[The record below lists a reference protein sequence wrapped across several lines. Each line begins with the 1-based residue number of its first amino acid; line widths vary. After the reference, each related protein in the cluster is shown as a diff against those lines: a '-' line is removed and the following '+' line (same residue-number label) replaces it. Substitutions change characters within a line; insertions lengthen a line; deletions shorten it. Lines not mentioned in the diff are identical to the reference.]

1 MVFRRA
7 FDNLSFLLPVGAGV
21 AIAVLGLL
29 VQETVVDRSGSAAAQ
44 APGTAVVP
52 APDTPGA
59 HVATVTDLLGVVV
72 APDLVEVAARTEG
85 TVTMIAAQLGDRVER
100 GAVLARIDDRNLRD
114 QLAAARAAMH
124 ALVADREKAESELEE
139 ARERRSRSERLSY
152 VVSDEELARVRY
164 EAKYAASRL
173 QGTRARIDEQQTRVA
188 ILERSIDEAQVRAPF
203 AGSVA
208 ARYVGLG
215 ATVSPGTHIVRLVSA
230 GEVLVRFAIPEAL
243 GAPVHVGMS
252 IAVDVDS
259 AALSGTVDKL
269 APEVD
274 AASRMIVAEARV
286 RVPAALSDMSLVGRV
301 ARVRVT
307 VPAAA
312 EESAP

>member
-1 MVFRRA
+1 MVFPPA
-7 FDNLSFLLPVGAGV
+7 FGNLSFLLPVGAGV

-29 VQETVVDRSGSAAAQ
+29 VQDTVVDRSG
-44 APGTAVVP
+44 TATTHP
-52 APDTPGA
+52 APA
-59 HVATVTDLLGVVV
+59 AVAAPDAPDAPDVPVADLLGVVV

-85 TVTMIAAQLGDRVER
+85 RVTMIAAQLGDRVER

-114 QLAAARAAMH
+114 QLAAAQAAMH
-124 ALVADREKAESELEE
+124 ALVADRDKAESELEE
-139 ARERRSRSERLSY
+139 ARERKSRSERLSH
-152 VVSDEELARVRY
+152 VLSEEELARVQY

-173 QGTRARIDEQQTRVA
+173 QATRARIDEQQTRVA

-203 AGSVA
+203 AGSIA

-215 ATVSPGTHIVRLVSA
+215 ATVGPGTHIVRLVSS

-243 GAPVHVGMS
+243 GVPVRVGTS
-252 IAVDVDS
+252 IAVDVEA

-286 RVPAALSDMSLVGRV
+286 QVPAALSDVALVGRV

-307 VPAAA
+307 AAPGGEEPA
-312 EESAP
+312 P